1 METFELKLVLM
12 LLLSVSMTALQ
23 FTEQLMFWKDGPLE
37 LIEDVELNVEVIEES
52 DYYWNDLQ

>member
-23 FTEQLMFWKDGPLE
+23 FMEQLMFWKDGPLE
-37 LIEDVELNVEVIEES
+37 LIEDVELNVEVIEE
-52 DYYWNDLQ
+52 LILV

>member
-1 METFELKLVLM
+1 MVDTFELKLVLK

-37 LIEDVELNVEVIEES
+37 LIEDVELNVEVIEE
-52 DYYWNDLQ
+52 LILV